1 MINYSGGLSYIT
13 QAMYRARRVLIR
25 KKPFPVFF
33 FSFLDFSQRI
43 QPASWPYE

>member
-33 FSFLDFSQRI
+33 FPF
-43 QPASWPYE
+43 